1 MKPPMDALTAEV
13 LARAIA
19 DDGELSE
26 SDESLLAHEVPSFN
40 FPKSHRGI
48 PDN

>member
-1 MKPPMDALTAEV
+1 MDALTAEV

-26 SDESLLAHEVPSFN
+26 SDESLLANEVPYFKV
-40 FPKSHRGI
+40 PKPQSSLGI
-48 PDN
+48 PDE